1 MTSVD
6 PTFYESLLS
15 QWHLL
20 FIAAIG
26 GFILFAFSVAEH
38 FNKSNEDKLGLVR
51 YFGWFVFLFLGLP
64 FLGVVMVGV
73 YVLNGD
79 KLSAMLAFQVG
90 LTSPAIVKALMSATA
105 NKMAKDG
112 QTLIEPEQ

>member
-1 MTSVD
+1 MISND
-6 PTFYESLLS
+6 PMFYSALLA

-20 FIAAIG
+20 LIAAIG

-38 FNKSNEDKLGLVR
+38 FNKSDEDKLGLIR
-51 YFGWFVFLFLGLP
+51 YFGWFLFLFIGLP

-79 KLSAMLAFQVG
+79 KLSAILAFQVG

-105 NKMAKDG
+105 NKMAKAGVASDG
-112 QTLIEPEQ
+112 SDQ

>member
-1 MTSVD
+1 MISND
-6 PTFYESLLS
+6 PNIIDALLA

-20 FIAAIG
+20 CIAGIG
-26 GFILFAFSVAEH
+26 GFILFSFSLTEH
-38 FNKSNEDKLGLVR
+38 FNKSDEDKLNWAR
-51 YFGWFVFLFLGLP
+51 YSIWFLFLFIGLP
-64 FLGVVMVGV
+64 ALGIIMVSV

-105 NKMAKDG
+105 NKMAKTSSNGGAG
-112 QTLIEPEQ
+112 Q

>member
-1 MTSVD
+1 MISND
-6 PTFYESLLS
+6 PTIIESLMA

-20 FIAAIG
+20 FIAGIG
-26 GFILFAFSVAEH
+26 GFILFSFSLTEH
-38 FNKSNEDKLGLVR
+38 FNKSDEDKLDWAR
-51 YFGWFVFLFLGLP
+51 YSIWFIFLFIGLP
-64 FLGVVMVGV
+64 ALGVIMVGV

-105 NKMAKDG
+105 NKMAKAGADG
-112 QTLIEPEQ
+112 GSGQ